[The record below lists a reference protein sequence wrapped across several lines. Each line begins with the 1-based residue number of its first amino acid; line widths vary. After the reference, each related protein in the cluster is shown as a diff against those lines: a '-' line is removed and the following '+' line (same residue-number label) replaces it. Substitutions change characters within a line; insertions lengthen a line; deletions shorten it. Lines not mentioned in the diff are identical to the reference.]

1 MQAIVRGRVQ
11 GVGFRDAT
19 ARTARHLGIRGWVRN
34 RADGTV
40 EVLAEGDGAAL
51 GQLEAFLRTGPRFAE
66 VTDLELSWPVVA
78 TTKAAPPWPA
88 RIEEGIRNRIPRT
101 SKFASER
108 SQHTD
113 GATPS
118 LCVSRER

>member
-40 EVLAEGDGAAL
+40 EVLAEGAAAAL

-78 TTKAAPPWPA
+78 SD
-88 RIEEGIRNRIPRT
+88 EGSGTMAGPDRRGDQNPDPEDFKIR
-101 SKFASER
+101 F
-108 SQHTD
+108 
-113 GATPS
+113 
-118 LCVSRER
+118 